1 MIREGCRLSYQLL
14 FCLIECITHTLP
26 VFHPHLISKREE
38 CVLAVGVK
46 YWNKQG
52 GKCLCEEQDKE
63 RLFSFF
69 GILGS
74 E

>member
-1 MIREGCRLSYQLL
+1 MAERNESKKYPLAEVLKTSLPPYVPVLGN
-14 FCLIECITHTLP
+14 P
-26 VFHPHLISKREE
+26 VFHRI
-38 CVLAVGVK
+38 LAVGVK

-63 RLFSFF
+63 RLFSCLGIF
-69 GILGS
+69 GP

>member
-1 MIREGCRLSYQLL
+1 MKLTEIVFPFLL
-14 FCLIECITHTLP
+14 TPCI
-26 VFHPHLISKREE
+26 
-38 CVLAVGVK
+38 LAVGVK

-63 RLFSFF
+63 QLFSFL

-74 E
+74 G